1 MKVNVGSLDRTL
13 RIVAGVILI
22 TLAATGIFAPWGWIG
37 IVLLLTGIFKFCPI
51 YPLLGINTC
60 PMEKK

>member
-1 MKVNVGSLDRTL
+1 MKINVGNIDRAL
-13 RIVAGVILI
+13 RILAGVILI

-37 IVLLLTGIFKFCPI
+37 VVPLLTGVFKFCPI
-51 YPLLGINTC
+51 YSIFGLSSC